1 MNVLSSIKIA
11 LEENRIGFTT
21 YYGKFDNKIRTQHL
35 SNFRVDPF
43 CCVLL
48 ATLKTAGVGIDLR
61 CAQKV
66 YIMEPTWNPEVEE
79 QAIDRLYR
87 IGQEEK

>member
-1 MNVLSSIKIA
+1 MNVLSSIEIA
-11 LEENRIGFTT
+11 LEENQIGFTT
-21 YYGKFDNKIRTQHL
+21 HYGKVDNKIRTQHL

-43 CCVLL
+43 CRVLL

-66 YIMEPTWNPEVEE
+66 YIMVSEE
-79 QAIDRLYR
+79 NTMNKSCDEERLR
-87 IGQEEK
+87 SN